1 MEKKVDEWL
10 RDKRH
15 DRRDRQKDRR
25 TDEKTNRWMHE
36 VLNNNLWWMK
46 TCKKFKDGWK
56 EVIIKKLTP
65 RADPMQL
72 LSLRAV

>member
-1 MEKKVDEWL
+1 
-10 RDKRH
+10 
-15 DRRDRQKDRR
+15 
-25 TDEKTNRWMHE
+25 MHE